1 MAKIELPDNILNTLS
16 TVLLQLQQSLPE
28 LKHAPDFSAHAYKWQ
43 QGELKPIHQL
53 RQMELADLKGIE
65 RQKEK
70 VIQNTLQFLN
80 GLPANDVLLT
90 GSRGTGKS
98 SIVRALLTEYAAQG
112 LRLIEIERDDLS
124 ELPEIQKLIADRP
137 EKFIVYCDDLA
148 FNAEDENYRSLKSV
162 LDGSLQSGSSNFV
175 IYATSNRRH
184 LLPEF
189 MHENTPVTRVDV
201 PQYTE
206 LHPQEAIEE
215 KISLSD
221 RFGLWLSFYPMDQ
234 NLYLEI
240 VEHYLKKAEME
251 LTPETRA
258 EALRWCQ
265 ARGQRSGRAAYQ
277 FSKHWIGSQQLK
289 IL

>member
-1 MAKIELPDNILNTLS
+1 MATLDLPNNILETLS
-16 TVLLQLQQSLPE
+16 TVLQQLQQSLPE
-28 LKHAPDFSAHAYKWQ
+28 VKQAPDFSAIAFKWQ
-43 QGELKPIHQL
+43 NGELKAIHQL
-53 RQMELADLKGIE
+53 KRVELNDLKGIE

-70 VIQNTLQFLN
+70 VLQNTEQFLN

-98 SIVRALLTEYAAQG
+98 SIVRALLTEYAEQG

-124 ELPEIQKLIADRP
+124 ELPEIQKLIAERP

-162 LDGSLQSGSSNFV
+162 LDGSLQSGSSNFI

-201 PQYTE
+201 PQYNE

-240 VEHYLKKAEME
+240 VQHYLSKAQINMDDIV
-251 LTPETRA
+251 RA

-289 IL
+289 QI

>member
-1 MAKIELPDNILNTLS
+1 MANLDLPDNILLS
-16 TVLLQLQQSLPE
+16 LSHVLQQLQQSLPA
-28 LKHAPDFSAHAYKWQ
+28 LKQETDFSAIAFKWQ
-43 QGELKPIHQL
+43 DRQL
-53 RQMELADLKGIE
+53 IAIQQPRKIDLDDLKGIE
-65 RQKEK
+65 KQKEK

-98 SIVRALLTEYAAQG
+98 SIVRALLTEYANQG

-124 ELPEIQKLIADRP
+124 ELPEIQKIIQHRP

-162 LDGSLQSGSSNFV
+162 LDGSLQSGSSNFI

-240 VEHYLKKAEME
+240 VEHYLQKAEME
-251 LTPETRA
+251 LTAEARA

-277 FSKHWIGSQQLK
+277 FSKHWIGSAQLK
-289 IL
+289 SL

>member
-1 MAKIELPDNILNTLS
+1 MATLELPDHLLQRLS
-16 TVLLQLQQSLPE
+16 TVLEQLHQVLPE
-28 LKHAPDFSAHAYKWQ
+28 PKQAPDFSAPAFKWQ
-43 QGELKPIHQL
+43 DKQLKALHDPKIIEL
-53 RQMELADLKGIE
+53 EDLKGIA

-70 VIQNTLQFLN
+70 LLQNTEQFLK
-80 GLPANDVLLT
+80 GYPANDVLLT

-98 SIVRALLTEYAAQG
+98 SIVRSLLSKYVDQG

-124 ELPEIQKLIADRP
+124 DLPEIQKLIQHRV

-162 LDGSLQSGSSNFV
+162 LDGSLQSGANNFI

-189 MHENTPVTRVDV
+189 MHENTPVKRVDV

-221 RFGLWLSFYPMDQ
+221 RFGMWLSFYPMDQ

-240 VEHYLKKAEME
+240 VEHYLGKENMPF
-251 LTPETRA
+251 TDIVRA
-258 EALRWCQ
+258 ESLRWCQ

-277 FSKHWIGSQQLK
+277 FSKHWIGSQKLAQH
-289 IL
+289 